1 MSEITTITQKLQ
13 SHYQEKRV
21 FGKDEVKQNLLSVL
35 PAMIS
40 EMQSRR
46 EGENETLGKGIYESL
61 SLEGVSKKVFGVPFS
76 EVLYD
81 LGIRTD
87 KHSFGDI
94 LKMSGVKADKASLG
108 NVIRDRASF
117 GNMQT
122 LAGVPSDYRFLIPE
136 IILAITMTAYEE
148 TAKWAA
154 WVSGT
159 DTVNQLSGIKVP
171 RLERGKSMPYQIG
184 EGQSIPA
191 GSVEFGQ
198 KEVSVRKYGL
208 HFGITDEM
216 MASQSLDTVA
226 LFMRNYTSDMNI
238 GDNSKALD
246 VLINGEQADGS
257 ESAAV
262 IGVDATA
269 DGYKQL
275 DIDRVSA
282 QLKGLNM
289 QLNAGIGSISNAL
302 QDLNQ
307 SLPNRERLT
316 LQQYAGVMTDLY
328 NLPDADH
335 ILLFDK
341 SKAMRRLQYGA
352 MKIETERDPSRQIER
367 VYMTFHSAFYIAKRD
382 ARVIVDKSVTFAAN
396 PFPAYMDFEA
406 RRLETFGSGF

>member
-1 MSEITTITQKLQ
+1 MPTIIVDQIGVTESTSQASSGGTANPHLLRLIKHAGITTAVILQ
-13 SHYQEKRV
+13 VIILGLQILNSLAKT
-21 FGKDEVKQNLLSVL
+21 
-35 PAMIS
+35 S
-40 EMQSRR
+40 E
-46 EGENETLGKGIYESL
+46 
-61 SLEGVSKKVFGVPFS
+61 KVFGVSFN
-76 EVLYD
+76 EILYD
-81 LGIRTD
+81 LGIRAD
-87 KHSFGDI
+87 KHSFMDI
-94 LKMSGVKADKASLG
+94 LKLSGAKYDKASLSG
-108 NVIRDRASF
+108 AFREKSSF

-122 LAGVPSDYRFLIPE
+122 LGSVPTDYRFLIPE
-136 IILAITMTAYEE
+136 IFLAMSMTAYEE

-154 WVSGT
+154 WVGGT
-159 DTVNQLSGIKVP
+159 DTVNQLNGIKVP
-171 RLERGKSMPYQIG
+171 RLMRGQSMPYEIA

-198 KEVSVRKYGL
+198 KQVSVRKYGL

-216 MASQSLDTVA
+216 MTSQSLDTVA
-226 LFMRNYTSDMNI
+226 FFMRNYMSDMNI
-238 GDNSKALD
+238 GENAKALQT
-246 VLINGEQADGS
+246 LINGEQTDGS
-257 ESAAV
+257 ESSPV

-269 DGYKQL
+269 DGFKQL

-289 QLNAGIGSISNAL
+289 QLNGGIGSITNAL

-328 NLPDADH
+328 NLPDADQ

-341 SKAMRRLQYGA
+341 SKAMRRLSYGA

-367 VYMTFHSAFYIAKRD
+367 IYLTFHSGFYIAKRD